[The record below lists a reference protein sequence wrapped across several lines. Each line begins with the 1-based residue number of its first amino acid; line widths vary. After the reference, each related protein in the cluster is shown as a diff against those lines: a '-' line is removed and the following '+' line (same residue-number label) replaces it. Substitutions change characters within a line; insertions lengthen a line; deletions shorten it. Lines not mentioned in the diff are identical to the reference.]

1 MMKKILVV
9 DDEAGLTR
17 MIKANLERTGRF
29 SVRAENDPTVAIAA
43 ARAFDP
49 DLIFLDVMMPQME
62 GDELA
67 ALIKEDPRL
76 ATKPVVFMTAIV
88 TKQET
93 GPGVSEIGGN
103 LFLAKPVKTEALI
116 AAIDKLLGP

>member
-49 DLIFLDVMMPQME
+49 DLIFLDVMMPGMD

-67 ALIKEDPRL
+67 ARMKEDPHL
-76 ATKPVVFMTAIV
+76 AAIPVVFMTARVGSVEIRRLR
-88 TKQET
+88 EL
-93 GPGVSEIGGN
+93 GAIGV
-103 LFLAKPVKTEALI
+103 LAKPFDPMRLAVQVRELWNT
-116 AAIDKLLGP
+116 G